1 MFPEKG
7 LPQSFGGHM
16 RLIIGYN
23 FSSPDAAEHQI
34 YYTDSWG
41 EGHEKKS
48 MRADEGYCMTMA
60 LYTMVP
66 NK

>member
-1 MFPEKG
+1 
-7 LPQSFGGHM
+7 M

-23 FSSPDAAEHQI
+23 FDSPNTEDHKI

-41 EGHEKKS
+41 QGHEKKS
-48 MRADEGYCMTMA
+48 MRADEAFCMTMA
-60 LYTMVP
+60 MYSMVP